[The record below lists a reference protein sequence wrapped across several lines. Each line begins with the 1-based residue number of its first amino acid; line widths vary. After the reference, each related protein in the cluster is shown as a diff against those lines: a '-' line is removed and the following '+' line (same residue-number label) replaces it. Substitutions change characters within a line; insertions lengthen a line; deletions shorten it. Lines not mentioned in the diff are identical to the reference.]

1 MTKRKNKT
9 RSAHEANVTERH
21 TRKSVRFKITGLQ
34 CRLHHKSRIDL
45 ILELDPIIIA
55 QNLDSVQQTYVHRV
69 SSCFF
74 KDIRGEDK
82 HYISTCSA

>member
-1 MTKRKNKT
+1 M
-9 RSAHEANVTERH
+9 SAHEANVTERH

-55 QNLDSVQQTYVHRV
+55 QNLDSVQSYIRFLHA
-69 SSCFF
+69 SS
-74 KDIRGEDK
+74 KTSGGVGI